1 MKPSQQEKSW
11 KVDNAIRQVNYQ
23 HALAYLENH
32 HRGMV
37 TFSKVCLACI
47 GTLLII
53 STALTIKII
62 MGL

>member
-1 MKPSQQEKSW
+1 MRPSEQEKSY
-11 KVDNAIRQVNYQ
+11 KIDNAIRSVNYK

-37 TFSKVCLACI
+37 TFSKVCLASI
-47 GTLLII
+47 ATLLVI
-53 STALTIKII
+53 TVALSIKII